1 MLKRKICKL
10 LAATIMTTMVLSGNF
25 GVVRATELDNV
36 STIEMSTIESMED
49 GKYEA
54 SNTIYK
60 LGTEEESRARQYIE
74 DKTVINVEDGK
85 VTMTIKYTESGLKYI
100 TGTVAKV
107 NGVAVNTVVNE
118 DKSVTFEVPS
128 IDSKVEIEMTISVP
142 QMGFT
147 EVQSIDLVNDMNTLV
162 KVEDSNSGDT
172 SIDKEENVLENGKYE
187 ISNAIFKLGTEEES
201 RARKYIEDKTTITVE
216 DGKITMTMK
225 YTESGLQYITGT
237 TAKVNGVAVN
247 TVVNEDKSVTFEVP
261 SIDSKVEIEMTISVP
276 QMGFTEVQSIDLV
289 NDMNTLEKVS
299 EDNSNNTGDNE
310 ESESENTEDSEK
322 NESGSTGGNVD
333 NSGNSGN
340 ENSNDGSN
348 VESSATKIYTIKN
361 EVTHQSDTGLRM
373 ARQALEEVSK
383 VELVDGKYYVTLQ
396 FTSMGSTMM
405 KDHVVYVNE
414 NKVDVNKSVNGN
426 IVSLRFAVGS
436 LEDSLKVS
444 AYVDAMGSNVD
455 FGVNLL
461 NDTLTLVDSS
471 NDSGS
476 TGNTENTTEG
486 TTSGSE
492 SNATNGTTS
501 ETTKEEETKV
511 TVGKL
516 YSIKNNVKHES
527 ATGQAM
533 ARKYLNETSNVE
545 EIDGQYYVTLTFT
558 GSEFMQNHMIY
569 VNGVNVSASKTT
581 SGDTTSFRFKV
592 SSLSDTIKVKVYV
605 VPMSKEVE
613 FEVELLQDTLTFIK
627 EYEVATLPQTGAVA
641 SSATVA
647 GLGFLLTSVGAVLVK
662 KRN

>member
-1 MLKRKICKL
+1 MLKRKICQL
-10 LAATIMTTMVLSGNF
+10 LAAVMIATTVLSGNF
-25 GVVRATELDNV
+25 RVVGATELDNTTKSEV
-36 STIEMSTIESMED
+36 NAKESTED
-49 GKYEA
+49 GKYEV
-54 SNTIYK
+54 SNNIFK
-60 LGTEEESRARQYIE
+60 VGTEEESKARKYIE
-74 DKTVINVEDGK
+74 DKTIITVEDGK
-85 VTMTIKYTESGLKYI
+85 ITMTMKYTESGLQYI
-100 TGTVAKV
+100 TGTTAKV
-107 NGVAVNTVVNE
+107 NGVAVRTVINE

-172 SIDKEENVLENGKYE
+172 SVDEEENVLEDGKYE
-187 ISNAIFKLGTEEES
+187 VSNAIYKVGTEEES
-201 RARKYIEDKTTITVE
+201 RARKYIEDKTTITVK

-237 TAKVNGVAVN
+237 TAKVNGVAVS
-247 TVVNEDKSVTFEVP
+247 TVINEDKSVTFEVP

-299 EDNSNNTGDNE
+299 EDSSNNMGDSE
-310 ESESENTEDSEK
+310 ESESEN
-322 NESGSTGGNVD
+322 TGGNVD

-348 VESSATKIYTIKN
+348 AESSATKTYTIKN
-361 EVTHQSDTGLRM
+361 EVTHQSDTGLKM

-383 VELVDGKYYVTLQ
+383 VELIDGKYYVTLK

-405 KDHVVYVNE
+405 KDHIIYVNG
-414 NKVDVNKSVNGN
+414 NKVDATKSVSDNV
-426 IVSLRFAVGS
+426 VSLRFVVGS

-461 NDTLTLVDSS
+461 NDTLVLVDSS

-492 SNATNGTTS
+492 SNTTSGTTS
-501 ETTKEEETKV
+501 ETNTEEETKV

-533 ARKYLNETSNVE
+533 ARKYLNEISNVE
-545 EIDGQYYVTLTFT
+545 EIEGQYYVTLTFT
-558 GSEFMQNHMIY
+558 GAELMQNHMIY
-569 VNGVNVSASKTT
+569 VNGSYVSASKTT
-581 SGDTTSFRFKV
+581 SGYTTSFRFKV

-605 VPMSKEVE
+605 VPMAKEVE
-613 FEVELLQDTLTFIK
+613 FEVELLEDTLTFIK
-627 EYEVATLPQTGAVA
+627 EYEVETLPQTGAVT
-641 SSATVA
+641 SSATMA
-647 GLGFLLTSVGAVLVK
+647 GLGLILTSAGAVLVR
-662 KRN
+662 KRK

>member
-1 MLKRKICKL
+1 MLKRKICQL
-10 LAATIMTTMVLSGNF
+10 LAAIMIATTVLSGNF
-25 GVVRATELDNV
+25 RVVGATQLDNTTK
-36 STIEMSTIESMED
+36 SEMNVKESIED
-49 GKYEA
+49 GKYEV
-54 SNTIYK
+54 SN
-60 LGTEEESRARQYIE
+60 
-74 DKTVINVEDGK
+74 N
-85 VTMTIKYTESGLKYI
+85 
-100 TGTVAKV
+100 
-107 NGVAVNTVVNE
+107 
-118 DKSVTFEVPS
+118 
-128 IDSKVEIEMTISVP
+128 
-142 QMGFT
+142 
-147 EVQSIDLVNDMNTLV
+147 
-162 KVEDSNSGDT
+162 
-172 SIDKEENVLENGKYE
+172 
-187 ISNAIFKLGTEEES
+187 IFKVGTEEES
-201 RARKYIEDKTTITVE
+201 RARKYIEDKTIITE
-216 DGKITMTMK
+216 KDGKITMTMK

-237 TAKVNGVAVN
+237 IAKVNGIAVS
-247 TVVNEDKSVTFEVP
+247 TVINEDKSVTFEVP

-299 EDNSNNTGDNE
+299 EDSSNNTGDNE

-322 NESGSTGGNVD
+322 NESGNAGGNVD

-348 VESSATKIYTIKN
+348 TESSATKTYTIKN

-383 VELVDGKYYVTLQ
+383 VELIEGKYYVTLK

-405 KDHVVYVNE
+405 KDHILYLNG
-414 NKVDVNKSVNGN
+414 NKVDANKLVNDNL
-426 IVSLRFAVGS
+426 VSLRFAVGS

-461 NDTLTLVDSS
+461 KDTLILVDSS

-492 SNATNGTTS
+492 SNTTSGTTS
-501 ETTKEEETKV
+501 EIDPETTKEEETKV

-533 ARKYLNETSNVE
+533 ARKYLNEISNVE
-545 EIDGQYYVTLTFT
+545 EIEGQYYVTLTFT

-581 SGDTTSFRFKV
+581 NGDTTSFRFKV

-627 EYEVATLPQTGAVA
+627 EYTVSTLPQTGAVT

-647 GLGFLLTSVGAVLVK
+647 GLGFLLTSIGTVLVK
-662 KRN
+662 KKN

>member
-10 LAATIMTTMVLSGNF
+10 LAATMMTTMVLSGNF
-25 GVVRATELDNV
+25 NVVRATELDNV
-36 STIEMSTIESMED
+36 STIEMSAIESTED
-49 GKYEA
+49 GEYEA

-60 LGTEEESRARQYIE
+60 VGTEEESRARQYIE

-107 NGVAVNTVVNE
+107 NGVSVNTIVND

-128 IDSKVEIEMTISVP
+128 MDSKVEIEMTISVP

-162 KVEDSNSGDT
+162 KVEEGNLGDT
-172 SIDKEENVLENGKYE
+172 STDEGSVLEDGKYQA
-187 ISNAIFKLGTEEES
+187 SNTIYKVGTEEES
-201 RARKYIEDKTTITVE
+201 RARKYIEDKTIITVK

-237 TAKVNGVAVN
+237 VAKVNGVAVD
-247 TVVNEDKSVTFEVP
+247 TVVNEDKSITFEMP
-261 SIDSKVEIEMTISVP
+261 SIDSKVEIEMNISVP
-276 QMGFTEVQSIDLV
+276 QMNFTEVQSIDLV
-289 NDMNTLEKVS
+289 NDVNTLEKII
-299 EDNSNNTGDNE
+299 EDNSNNNDVNNE
-310 ESESENTEDSEK
+310 GSESEN
-322 NESGSTGGNVD
+322 TGGNVD

-340 ENSNDGSN
+340 ENSNNQGN
-348 VESSATKIYTIKN
+348 IESSATKTYTIKN
-361 EVTHQSDTGLRM
+361 EVSHQSATGLKM

-461 NDTLTLVDSS
+461 NDTLTLVDSLD
-471 NDSGS
+471 DSGS

-533 ARKYLNETSNVE
+533 ARKYLNEISNVE